1 MNWLIATIA
10 IGLGATLVMDAW
22 SWLRQKIFRMAPP
35 NYALLGRWVA
45 HMRQGRFYHA
55 KISETPAVR
64 GERLIGWLVHYLT
77 GLVFALL
84 LVAIVGQPWLQS
96 PSLAPAVLFGLASVA
111 APFLLMQPGMGAG
124 IAASRAPRPQAA
136 RWQSL
141 LTHLV
146 FGIGLYLSAAAIQLI
161 TSIHY

>member
-1 MNWLIATIA
+1 MNWLMATIL

-22 SWLRQKIFRMAPP
+22 GWLRQKIFRMAPP
-35 NYALLGRWVA
+35 NYALLGRWIA
-45 HMRQGRFYHA
+45 HMRHGRFYHA
-55 KISETPAVR
+55 KISTSPAVE
-64 GERLIGWLVHYLT
+64 GELAIGWLVHYLT

-84 LVAIVGQPWLQS
+84 LVAIVGRAWLQS
-96 PSLAPAVLFGLASVA
+96 PSLVPAVLFGLASVA

-124 IAASRAPRPQAA
+124 FAASRTPKPQAA

-146 FGIGLYLSAAAIQLI
+146 FGVGLYLSAAAIQLI
-161 TSIHY
+161 ANIHD